1 MVTSQLCSESCSFPQ
16 TSVADNWKANRCP
29 NRLSQ
34 LVSFHCHYMHGTGG
48 SAQVLES
55 DISGFFIPALPLVS
69 LVTVG
74 KLLNFS
80 EVQVP

>member
-1 MVTSQLCSESCSFPQ
+1 MVTSQLCSESCRLPQ
-16 TSVADNWKANRCP
+16 TSVADNWKANRCL
-29 NRLSQ
+29 NQLSQ
-34 LVSFHCHYMHGTGG
+34 LVSFHCHYMRGTGG

-55 DISGFFIPALPLVS
+55 HISGFFIPALPLVS
-69 LVTVG
+69 PVTVG